1 MVGGSPKRRHWQISP
16 KIARA
21 TCRFLPFKTV
31 VRRVIV
37 DYRDY
42 LEPAILWR
50 HGACY
55 GEKPIPSRPPSI
67 SGILGGLKLTAPS
80 DAGRPTGEEP
90 AQAASGALPRGPSIG
105 ELLRLPTLSSATV
118 VAGRSGLDRPV
129 QRLNVMTVPDI
140 LPWVKENE
148 FLLATGYPLP
158 RPTAQLAQLVSALD
172 ARGLAAL
179 GVKLG
184 NYIETLPR
192 AMLQRADQLN
202 FPIIDIPRHVGFD
215 DILSQALTDIIN
227 RQSVVLERAE
237 EIHRVFIR
245 IVLDGGGLPEIT
257 EKLSQLIEGA
267 VLVLADDGRV
277 LASARLA
284 EAAGLLANAGILGED
299 GRIVVGEAPDP
310 GTRVLASGGVRLAL
324 APVLAGSMR
333 HGRILAVEGERPLQH
348 DALIALEHA
357 ATVIALDAA
366 KKLAVAAVERKFQ
379 SDFLHELLGGRVQQ
393 VEEVLSRSRSLG
405 WHLDRPL
412 VVVVAELERAPG
424 AELSD
429 LEDQRLHARLT
440 DAWTSAVH
448 DCDPGAAVAGFAT
461 EFVAIVGVP
470 DHRDLAEAAAPA
482 RSISAG
488 LARHRQILSLG
499 VSRPVTTPI
508 GLATAY
514 HQATKAMQIGRR
526 IHGPGTITHFDSL
539 GVFRLLSL
547 IDDDDELR
555 SFAIDSLGP
564 LLRLDAAER
573 DDLLRTLEA
582 LVECN
587 LNVARA
593 ARRLYFHYNTLR
605 YRITKLERLLGPFTT
620 DPNRCLQIGLALQI
634 LRIREVLQGM
644 PHQLGALDSPCATD
658 QGLPGW
664 PGTAGDARTAAPLQ

>member
-1 MVGGSPKRRHWQISP
+1 MFQEFR
-16 KIARA
+16 
-21 TCRFLPFKTV
+21 
-31 VRRVIV
+31 
-37 DYRDY
+37 
-42 LEPAILWR
+42 
-50 HGACY
+50 
-55 GEKPIPSRPPSI
+55 
-67 SGILGGLKLTAPS
+67 GGLELTAPS
-80 DAGRPTGEEP
+80 DPGRPAGDDRS
-90 AQAASGALPRGPSIG
+90 QAAMGALPRGLAIG
-105 ELLRLPTLSSATV
+105 ELLRLPTLSSAAV
-118 VAGRSGLDRPV
+118 LAGRSGLDRVV

-158 RPTAQLAQLVSALD
+158 RSAAQLAGLVSALH
-172 ARGLAAL
+172 ARSLAAL

-184 NYIETLPR
+184 NYIEALPR
-192 AMLQRADQLN
+192 AMLQRADQLD

-227 RQSVVLERAE
+227 RQSAVLERAE
-237 EIHRVFIR
+237 EIHRVFMR

-284 EAAGLLANAGILGED
+284 EAAGLLANAGVLSED
-299 GRIVVGEAPDP
+299 GQIVVGDALVP
-310 GTRVLASGGVRLAL
+310 GTHVLASGGVRMAL
-324 APVLAGSMR
+324 VPVLAGSMR

-348 DALIALEHA
+348 DALIALERA

-379 SDFLHELLGGRVQQ
+379 SDFLHELLGGRVQH

-412 VVVVAELERAPG
+412 VVVVAEFERAPG
-424 AELSD
+424 DELSD

-470 DHRDLAEAAAPA
+470 DHRDLAGAAAPA

-488 LARHRQILSLG
+488 LARRSRQVPSLG
-499 VSRPVTTPI
+499 VSRPVATPT

-526 IHGPGTITHFDSL
+526 IYGPGSITSFDSL

-582 LVECN
+582 LMECN

-644 PHQLGALDSPCATD
+644 PHQLGDLAPTAPPTKDSQD
-658 QGLPGW
+658 GPGRLGM
-664 PGTAGDARTAAPLQ
+664 PGRVEHHR

>member
-1 MVGGSPKRRHWQISP
+1 
-16 KIARA
+16 
-21 TCRFLPFKTV
+21 
-31 VRRVIV
+31 
-37 DYRDY
+37 
-42 LEPAILWR
+42 
-50 HGACY
+50 
-55 GEKPIPSRPPSI
+55 
-67 SGILGGLKLTAPS
+67 
-80 DAGRPTGEEP
+80 
-90 AQAASGALPRGPSIG
+90 
-105 ELLRLPTLSSATV
+105 
-118 VAGRSGLDRPV
+118 
-129 QRLNVMTVPDI
+129 MTVPDI

-158 RPTAQLAQLVSALD
+158 RSSTQLAQLVSALD

-184 NYIETLPR
+184 NYIEALPR

-202 FPIIDIPRHVGFD
+202 FPIIDIPRQVGFD
-215 DILSQALTDIIN
+215 DILSQALSDIIN

-284 EAAGLLANAGILGED
+284 EAAGSLANAGILGED
-299 GRIVVGEAPDP
+299 GRIVVGEALDP

-357 ATVIALDAA
+357 ATVVALDAA

-379 SDFLHELLGGRVQQ
+379 SDFLHELLSGRVQQ

-405 WHLDRPL
+405 WRLDRPL

-470 DHRDLAEAAAPA
+470 DHRDLAGAAAPA

-488 LARHRQILSLG
+488 LARHRQVLSLG

-555 SFAIDSLGP
+555 SFAFDSLGP

-644 PHQLGALDSPCATD
+644 PHQLGAL
-658 QGLPGW
+658 
-664 PGTAGDARTAAPLQ
+664 GTAGDAPTVAPLQ